1 MLHCSHTF
9 PHKHIMRCI
18 FGVLCCICSFL
29 CRIFCTHSYSELQ
42 LPCSHRV
49 GRSSGASRPAAYHS
63 TPTQS
68 HPLVDSQ
75 AARYFIRFNDISL
88 INLQSKVSSAVLHWC
103 HSCTQVYMYR
113 CANGRHTGQIY
124 PYFFYEINTKE
135 KNITE

>member
-68 HPLVDSQ
+68 H
-75 AARYFIRFNDISL
+75 
-88 INLQSKVSSAVLHWC
+88 C
-103 HSCTQVYMYR
+103 
-113 CANGRHTGQIY
+113 HTGQIY
-124 PYFFYEINTKE
+124 PYFIYEINTKE
-135 KNITE
+135 KKHHRINKNQYIQNIMVICILLKVCTCTSPGSLEKSMEYSKAYQI